1 MFWENGQKHQG
12 EAKKSLARAMSIIGM
27 APDID
32 PVSYDHTEETRYGL
46 GKGYKYSCVLL
57 LKI

>member
-12 EAKKSLARAMSIIGM
+12 AARKSLMRAMSIIKM

-32 PVSYDHTEETRYGL
+32 PNSYDHTEEERYGL
-46 GKGYKYSCVLL
+46 GKGVGML
-57 LKI
+57 